1 MSTIELRNLT
11 KRFGDLTAVDSVDL
25 FVDAGEVVCLLGPSG
40 CGKTTLLRM
49 ISGLEEVS
57 EGDVLVADKR
67 VNDLAARERNIAMAF
82 QFYALYP
89 SLNVRENLG
98 FPLHAEKAPQQEIEN
113 RVSRIGSLL
122 HLDEVMDRFPHQ
134 LAEGEKQRVAVGR
147 AIVREPNCFLF
158 DEPLSRLDVE
168 LREQMRSEIKQVLAG
183 LNKATVI
190 VTHDQL
196 EALTMADRVVV
207 MRAGRI
213 EQVATPQELFAR
225 PANLFVAG
233 FIGTPEMNLLP
244 ARCVASGNGALT
256 VDINGENHLFENLP
270 SGDHFSPG
278 NTLTVAFRPRNVTL
292 SGEKKANTLTATIDL
307 IEPMGPEVLLHARMN
322 GVDLRIVVPDDQDFD
337 SGGVINLQVD
347 SADILL
353 FDSNKK
359 LVTRP

>member
-11 KRFGDLTAVDSVDL
+11 KRFGDLTAVDSVNL

-49 ISGLEEVS
+49 ISGLEEAS
-57 EGDVLVADKR
+57 EGDILVAEKR
-67 VNDLAARERNIAMAF
+67 VNDLAARDRNIAMAF

-89 SLNVRENLG
+89 SLSVRDNLE
-98 FPLHAEKAPQQEIEN
+98 FPLHGEKLSQPEIDE
-113 RVSRIGSLL
+113 RVNRIGTML
-122 HLDEVMDRFPHQ
+122 HLGEVMSRFPGQ

-147 AIVREPNCFLF
+147 AIIREPNCFLF

-168 LREQMRSEIKQVLAG
+168 LREQMRSEIKQVLSG
-183 LNKATVI
+183 LKKATVI

-213 EQVATPQELFAR
+213 EQVATPHELFAR

-244 ARCVASGNGALT
+244 ATCVSANDNRFVVNIL
-256 VDINGENHLFENLP
+256 GEDCVFDGLDCHER
-270 SGDHFSPG
+270 FSPG
-278 NTLTVAFRPRNVTL
+278 DSLTVGFRPRYVTL
-292 SGEKKANTLTATIDL
+292 VRDKQHGLLGATIDL
-307 IEPMGPEVLLHARMN
+307 IEPLGPEVLLHGKMKDRM
-322 GVDLRIVVPDDQDFD
+322 LRIVVPDDRDFEV
-337 SGGVINLQVD
+337 GQTIHLQV
-347 SADILL
+347 SARDILL
-353 FDSNKK
+353 FDSNEQ
-359 LVTRP
+359 LVDL